1 MSLLKLPPAARLF
14 AYDQPGQRIC
24 RLCFGSPVAERKVQH
39 DGYVETIHDFFATQ
53 RFGVVWW
60 KRRSD
65 GSQHRVL
72 AVLEALE
79 TPTIGVK
86 VPDVSNKV
94 LVHALIEQDG
104 PAGADGPVDGFLQI
118 LDQIRDGGNVP
129 DKLPSILFSMLG
141 HQIQISQCFQD
152 GCVRIPRGWSKAC
165 LN

>member
-1 MSLLKLPPAARLF
+1 MNLLKLPPAARLF

-24 RLCFGSPVAERKVQH
+24 RLCFGSPVAERKVQR

-94 LVHALIEQDG
+94 LVHALIEQNG

-141 HQIQISQCFQD
+141 HQIQISRCFQE
-152 GCVRIPRGWSKAC
+152 GCVRVPRGWSKAC